1 MLKIKTF
8 RFIGSKNSYTRSG
21 NTNEKVYDKENKID
35 HEINQFLKDNG
46 YDLVD
51 IKITTIETNY
61 HNNCG
66 YNGVDLLYT
75 VIYK

>member
-1 MLKIKTF
+1 MKIKTF
-8 RFIGSKNSYTRSG
+8 RFIGCKNNYIREKSTS
-21 NTNEKVYDKENKID
+21 EKVYDKENKID
-35 HEINQFLKDNG
+35 YEINQFLKDNG
-46 YDLVD
+46 YELVD

-75 VIYK
+75 IIYK